1 MDNRYMGE
9 LTFNQLWR
17 VIKRCWLKSLIC
29 MTIVF
34 IILFIASIIAYM
46 TGIKS
51 YYRASF
57 TYGEQVDD
65 YYTETDN
72 IKNPNMIEGVLLKLG
87 YSESYID
94 ESLLNDIC
102 QNLVISAIVP
112 DNITDESSYVPNK
125 FTVQLNGVNGDLS
138 DNEYNQI
145 LDGIL
150 NEYTKN
156 YRSKNTIGTNTEL
169 SEFDYSSQEYIYGIK
184 LINVK
189 YDTVLSSVNYVI
201 NNTEAASYIC
211 EENGKTFNDIANRL
225 TEIKVLIDEYE
236 LYVESNALVKGNAI
250 ISVHEYLK
258 KELETAESDYEKIL
272 FEYEA
277 LLDSYNKVAENGGF
291 GNVDIDLENNKITS
305 TLSEDFY
312 ELIKE
317 IKSYAKEVASAKE
330 TLNQLRIKWEKF
342 GGLISYD
349 SEGKAT
355 YSVKENIPACDS
367 AKCDKADEMF
377 LGIQEELKEQIE
389 YFNEIAAEYNNN
401 KLGMKLVYISLPSHK
416 QTESSLNVKYLVIL
430 NVAGVL
436 IAFAVVNIIT
446 YRKMKQNGEFIVEV
460 KSYTEEEN

>member
-1 MDNRYMGE
+1 M
-9 LTFNQLWR
+9 
-17 VIKRCWLKSLIC
+17 
-29 MTIVF
+29 
-34 IILFIASIIAYM
+34 
-46 TGIKS
+46 
-51 YYRASF
+51 
-57 TYGEQVDD
+57 
-65 YYTETDN
+65 
-72 IKNPNMIEGVLLKLG
+72 
-87 YSESYID
+87 
-94 ESLLNDIC
+94 
-102 QNLVISAIVP
+102 
-112 DNITDESSYVPNK
+112 
-125 FTVQLNGVNGDLS
+125 
-138 DNEYNQI
+138 
-145 LDGIL
+145 
-150 NEYTKN
+150 
-156 YRSKNTIGTNTEL
+156 
-169 SEFDYSSQEYIYGIK
+169 
-184 LINVK
+184 
-189 YDTVLSSVNYVI
+189 
-201 NNTEAASYIC
+201 
-211 EENGKTFNDIANRL
+211 
-225 TEIKVLIDEYE
+225 
-236 LYVESNALVKGNAI
+236 
-250 ISVHEYLK
+250 
-258 KELETAESDYEKIL
+258 
-272 FEYEA
+272 
-277 LLDSYNKVAENGGF
+277 DSYNKVAENGGF

>member
-17 VIKRCWLKSLIC
+17 VIRRCWLKSLIC
-29 MTIVF
+29 IAIVF
-34 IILFIASIIAYM
+34 IVLFTASIIAYM
-46 TGIKS
+46 TGTKS
-51 YYRASF
+51 YYKASF

-94 ESLLNDIC
+94 ESLLNDVC
-102 QNLVISAIVP
+102 QNLVISAIIP

-169 SEFDYSSQEYIYGIK
+169 SEFDYSAQEYIYGIK

-189 YDTVLSSVNYVI
+189 YNTIISSVNYVI

-277 LLDSYNKVAENGGF
+277 LLESYNKVAENGGF

-317 IKSYAKEVASAKE
+317 IKSYAKEVASAKA

-460 KSYTEEEN
+460 KSGTEEKN

>member
-272 FEYEA
+272 LNMRLFW
-277 LLDSYNKVAENGGF
+277 
-291 GNVDIDLENNKITS
+291 I
-305 TLSEDFY
+305 
-312 ELIKE
+312 LI
-317 IKSYAKEVASAKE
+317 IKSQKTEV
-330 TLNQLRIKWEKF
+330 
-342 GGLISYD
+342 
-349 SEGKAT
+349 
-355 YSVKENIPACDS
+355 SV
-367 AKCDKADEMF
+367 M
-377 LGIQEELKEQIE
+377 
-389 YFNEIAAEYNNN
+389 
-401 KLGMKLVYISLPSHK
+401 
-416 QTESSLNVKYLVIL
+416 
-430 NVAGVL
+430 
-436 IAFAVVNIIT
+436 
-446 YRKMKQNGEFIVEV
+446 
-460 KSYTEEEN
+460 